1 MQYHKDWKNNKN
13 YRRNSVNQGCLWA
26 IVSLWATVD
35 VAIGST
41 KVALGA
47 WIVTHIEGT
56 TNIALGLMALGYEL
70 FLAFT
75 QTLHLYIN
83 EKEKRSI
90 YCKYS
95 IVC

>member
-13 YRRNSVNQGCLWA
+13 YRRNSVNQGSLWA

-56 TNIALGLMALGYEL
+56 TNIALGLMALGYEH

-75 QTLHLYIN
+75 QTL
-83 EKEKRSI
+83 R
-90 YCKYS
+90 
-95 IVC
+95 IV

>member
-41 KVALGA
+41 KVVLGA
-47 WIVTHIEGT
+47 WIVTHVEGT
-56 TNIALGLMALGYEL
+56 TNIALGLMALGYEPFRDFIQIQHFVYL
-70 FLAFT
+70 KT
-75 QTLHLYIN
+75 KNVIQ
-83 EKEKRSI
+83 
-90 YCKYS
+90 CKYS
-95 IVC
+95 IIC

>member
-1 MQYHKDWKNNKN
+1 MQYHKDSKKNKN

-70 FLAFT
+70 F
-75 QTLHLYIN
+75 
-83 EKEKRSI
+83 
-90 YCKYS
+90 
-95 IVC
+95 

>member
-75 QTLHLYIN
+75 QTLRFVYKVYIL
-83 EKEKRSI
+83 
-90 YCKYS
+90 
-95 IVC
+95 

>member
-1 MQYHKDWKNNKN
+1 MQYHKDWKKNKN

-56 TNIALGLMALGYEL
+56 TNIALGLMALGYEP
-70 FLAFT
+70 FLSFYSDFT
-75 QTLHLYIN
+75 F
-83 EKEKRSI
+83 
-90 YCKYS
+90 CKNKKFYTM
-95 IVC
+95 